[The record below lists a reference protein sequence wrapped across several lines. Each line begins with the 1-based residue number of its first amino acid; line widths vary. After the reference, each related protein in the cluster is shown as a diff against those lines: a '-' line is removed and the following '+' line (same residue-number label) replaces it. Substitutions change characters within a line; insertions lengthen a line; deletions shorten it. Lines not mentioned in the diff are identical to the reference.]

1 MISKY
6 FNPYTDF
13 GFKKLFG
20 EEGSK
25 DLLIDF
31 LNQLLPAHHQ
41 IAQLSFK
48 NPENFSNTAE
58 ERKAIFDIYCE
69 SASGERFIVE
79 MQKAKM
85 HFFKDRSLFYST
97 FPIREQG
104 QKGVWNF
111 RLLPVYF
118 IAILDFVYDEK
129 EDERKFR
136 RDVCLKDQD
145 GDVFYDKLHFKF
157 LQMPL
162 FNKQEHELETH
173 FDKWVYFL
181 KHLEDFDHIPAIL
194 NEPIFTKGFE
204 IASIAHLNADQYDAY
219 IKSVLAYNEAKAVL
233 DTAYQEGKVE
243 GKNEGLI
250 EGKAEGLMEG
260 KLKGKIEG
268 QLGEKFEVAKSMLNK
283 GFDISL
289 IADIT
294 KLSEQDIK
302 TLLLWLVN
310 TLILTRTS
318 ALKNSLVKKPVRI
331 C

>member
-69 SASGERFIVE
+69 SVSGERFIVE

-162 FNKQEHELETH
+162 FNKTENELETH

-181 KHLEDFDHIPAIL
+181 KHLEDMDHIPAIL
-194 NEPIFTKGFE
+194 NEPVFQKGFD
-204 IASIAHLNADQYDAY
+204 IAEVSHLSSEQYDDY
-219 IKSVLAYNEAKAVL
+219 LKSVLSYNEAKAVT
-233 DTAYQEGKVE
+233 DTAFADGKRD
-243 GKNEGLI
+243 
-250 EGKAEGLMEG
+250 
-260 KLKGKIEG
+260 
-268 QLGEKFEVAKSMLNK
+268 EKFETARTMLAEGFEIATVAR
-283 GFDISL
+283 
-289 IADIT
+289 IT
-294 KLSEQDIK
+294 KLTEAEIK
-302 TLLLWLVN
+302 T
-310 TLILTRTS
+310 I
-318 ALKNSLVKKPVRI
+318 
-331 C
+331 